1 MSPCRSISYS
11 NQNVIS
17 LTDDQGYMFVC
28 TQMSMSVQE
37 TLIIAMHLL
46 GVPTHKEAIDALV
59 GKVFLEM
66 E

>member
-1 MSPCRSISYS
+1 
-11 NQNVIS
+11 
-17 LTDDQGYMFVC
+17 MFVC

-59 GKVFLEM
+59 REDFLEM